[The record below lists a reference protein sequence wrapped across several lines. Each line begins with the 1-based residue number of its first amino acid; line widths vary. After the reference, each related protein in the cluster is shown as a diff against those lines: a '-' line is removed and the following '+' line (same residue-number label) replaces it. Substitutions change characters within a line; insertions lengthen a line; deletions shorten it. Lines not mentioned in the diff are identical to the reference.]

1 MNKAIRIFLVC
12 FFIAVGIKLIHD
24 LIASNVVECVN
35 YREVFFHNVLFENV
49 HNFFT
54 NKTFTTKLIDYLY
67 GVSNTLFKLAPA
79 IAVFILTR
87 KLKDIR
93 RVLIHLAFVLYL
105 ADLFDELFFNP
116 YEYGV
121 GEWLTAIIFYF
132 IINRY
137 YKNK

>member
-12 FFIAVGIKLIHD
+12 FFVAVGIKLIHD
-24 LIASNVVECVN
+24 FGVVYQWFDKNE
-35 YREVFFHNVLFENV
+35 
-49 HNFFT
+49 
-54 NKTFTTKLIDYLY
+54 IDYLY

-93 RVLIHLAFVLYL
+93 RVLIHLSFVLYL

-116 YEYGV
+116 YSYGI

-137 YKNK
+137 YRNK

>member
-1 MNKAIRIFLVC
+1 MNKAISIFLGC
-12 FFIAVGIKLIHD
+12 FFVAVGIKLIHD
-24 LIASNVVECVN
+24 FGVV
-35 YREVFFHNVLFENV
+35 YQLFDKNE
-49 HNFFT
+49 
-54 NKTFTTKLIDYLY
+54 IDYLY

-105 ADLFDELFFNP
+105 SDLFDELFFNP
-116 YEYGV
+116 YEYGI

>member
-1 MNKAIRIFLVC
+1 MNKAIRIFLGC
-12 FFIAVGIKLIHD
+12 FFVAVGLKLIHD
-24 LIASNVVECVN
+24 LIASNVIECEN
-35 YREVFFHNVLFENV
+35 YREVIFHNVLFENV
-49 HNFFT
+49 NNFFI
-54 NKTFTTKLIDYLY
+54 NKTFTAKLIDYLY

-79 IAVFILTR
+79 IAFFILTR

-116 YEYGV
+116 YSYGF
-121 GEWLTAIIFYF
+121 GEWLKAIIFYF

-137 YKNK
+137 YKAK

>member
-1 MNKAIRIFLVC
+1 MNKAIRIFLVG

-24 LIASNVVECVN
+24 FGSV
-35 YREVFFHNVLFENV
+35 YQLFNE
-49 HNFFT
+49 
-54 NKTFTTKLIDYLY
+54 KQIDYLY

-105 ADLFDELFFNP
+105 SDLFDELFFNP

-121 GEWLTAIIFYF
+121 SEWLTAIIFYF